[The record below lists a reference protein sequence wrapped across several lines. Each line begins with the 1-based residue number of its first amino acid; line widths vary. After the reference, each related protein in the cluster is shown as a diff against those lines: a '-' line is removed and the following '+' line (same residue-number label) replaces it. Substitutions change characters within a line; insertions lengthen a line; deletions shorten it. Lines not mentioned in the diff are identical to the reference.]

1 MGFFKDLKRLKDTGK
16 EIQADRDVKGAIADA
31 QRQMAA
37 ATAAMEAAAGTG
49 DLAER
54 GERATAQVLATR
66 ASGMLV
72 NHAPMLEVD
81 LMVFREGKPPYPATT
96 SMSSSAGIPA
106 QGQQVDVLVD
116 PDDPDRVAIG

>member
-1 MGFFKDLKRLKDTGK
+1 VGFFKDLKRLKDTSK
-16 EIQADRDVKGAIADA
+16 EIQANHDVQGAIADA

-37 ATAAMEAAAGTG
+37 ATAAMEAAAGSG
-49 DLAER
+49 DLADR
-54 GERATAQVLATR
+54 GEHATAQVLAAR

-106 QGQQVDVLVD
+106 QGQQVEVLVD
-116 PDDPDRVAIG
+116 PEDPYRVVIG